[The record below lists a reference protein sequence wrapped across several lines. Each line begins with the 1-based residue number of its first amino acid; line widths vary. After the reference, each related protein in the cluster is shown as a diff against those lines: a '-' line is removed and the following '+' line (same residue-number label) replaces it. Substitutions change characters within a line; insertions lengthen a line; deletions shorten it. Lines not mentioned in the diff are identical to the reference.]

1 MSRAFK
7 IIAAVSVAINV
18 LAFGYAA
25 GLLVHHSP
33 MEILTRK
40 QHHLLDLL
48 PADQAKA
55 LNPVLVKG
63 LDEQREA
70 IARIHDLRSR
80 LLQLMRAETYDETAF
95 RSALQDLERERG
107 ALFNSVTNLLLAVA
121 RNLDID
127 GRNKLAS
134 RLEHLP
140 IPAGPPSEQHR

>member
-7 IIAAVSVAINV
+7 IIAAVSLAINV

-48 PADQAKA
+48 PVDQAKA

-95 RSALQDLERERG
+95 RSALQDLEREC
-107 ALFNSVTNLLLAVA
+107 A
-121 RNLDID
+121 R
-127 GRNKLAS
+127 R
-134 RLEHLP
+134 ECTP
-140 IPAGPPSEQHR
+140 PAHESDPEIAFRATLRFRPSS